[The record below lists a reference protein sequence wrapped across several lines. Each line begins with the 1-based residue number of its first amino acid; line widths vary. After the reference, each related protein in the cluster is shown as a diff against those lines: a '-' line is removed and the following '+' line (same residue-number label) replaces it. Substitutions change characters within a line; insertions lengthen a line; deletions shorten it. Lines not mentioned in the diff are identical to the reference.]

1 MSAHGTYRDGPNETV
16 LPGMHRLY
24 RLLGPLFFAEGE
36 VHHRVCEALMPRM
49 TDTTLTRKYQ
59 FAGDR
64 LTLTATTRDM
74 QDQLIWRRHE

>member
-1 MSAHGTYRDGPNETV
+1 
-16 LPGMHRLY
+16 MHRLY

>member
-1 MSAHGTYRDGPNETV
+1 MDRMRQFYLACTGYIAYWAP
-16 LPGMHRLY
+16 
-24 RLLGPLFFAEGE
+24 FFAEGE